1 MCGLPFLFIFCA
13 KKKELAF
20 IVIGSDS
27 LKIEQLVKLDPA
39 ASSDS
44 VRIRNL
50 KLRMAV
56 ASVFIADSGTD
67 ILSQKFSEQLQ
78 LRAGEE
84 WNPQAAG
91 LLLSS
96 AKVLYQKL
104 SLGLSPGAVVAYA
117 ESLFTAYNK
126 EDCSGILQASRSVDS
141 IDPDNQQKVA
151 GFFSSIFGISESASQ
166 LLFDFLKEQD
176 GLMNNSDAEKM
187 VKGLVFS
194 ETEKTPVKAAS
205 VPIVEKK
212 IVDNSVEALKYRGQ
226 QSIMDSIARHIPNLK
241 SIYKKRLKVKE
252 SMSGTVMVSFRV
264 SPSGTVVDAKVS
276 KTGINDEEFLSQLL
290 RYVKDIQF
298 KKIPEKI
305 GNMSFEFPFEF
316 NPE

>member
-13 KKKELAF
+13 KKKEPAF

-126 EDCSGILQASRSVDS
+126 EDCSGILQTSSSVDS
-141 IDPDNQQKVA
+141 IDPDNPQKVA
-151 GFFSSIFGISESASQ
+151 SFFSRIFGISESASQ

-187 VKGLVFS
+187 VKGLVYS
-194 ETEKTPVKAAS
+194 EKEKTPTKAAS
-205 VPIVEKK
+205 APIEKK
-212 IVDNSVEALKYRGQ
+212 AVDNSVEALKYRDQ

-252 SMSGTVMVSFRV
+252 FMSGTVMVSFRV
-264 SPSGTVVDAKVS
+264 SPSGTVIDANVS
-276 KTGINDEEFLSQLL
+276 RTGINDEEFLSQLI
-290 RYVKDIQF
+290 RYVKSIQF